1 MTRTRPIALLA
12 LAALAGLAA
21 CDNDPTVVTEA
32 FALQACPTGRLNVN
46 EPILL
51 NFSAPI
57 LPSSVTG
64 ANVVVSDATTGIEIP
79 GAVAVTATGTQVRF
93 TPSSQLQF
101 DKPLRV
107 RIQNLLT
114 VATSTQLPV
123 TLCDVRTALPPITEL
138 FFDRLPSAGGDI
150 LRGVS
155 LVAPDQGYV
164 ISELGVLFKRTPG
177 SPFSVQYKSPFFSAG
192 FDVAFSSVTRGV
204 ATFDQF
210 RVRRATIMQ
219 TLDAGL
225 NFDSLGFINQQT
237 AQRLYFKE
245 VGLATG
251 PFGVIG
257 AGNTGQAI
265 FAKFHP
271 ENNTLTL
278 FTDNSTG
285 YPNDVDFAAGDTT
298 KGAAATN
305 GIHVGSF
312 DVRGEVFTSS
322 NGGSTWSV
330 IPGSAASSQT
340 QTYFGVAVRKN
351 GDVFVSGGGGY
362 FARWTKSAA
371 GTWTATPLLVNAV
384 TNPDVTNPLALVYTD
399 VQFAP
404 DNDLVGWVIG
414 AQLVGLIGDVPRYQG
429 LIFMTRDGG
438 ATWTRQGVRGA
449 DNYGAEFPRLNR
461 MSVFSSSA
469 VWLVGD
475 AGTVLRYN
483 P

>member
-1 MTRTRPIALLA
+1 MTRTRPLALFA

-21 CDNDPTVVTEA
+21 CDNDPTVPTEA
-32 FALQACPTGRLNVN
+32 FALQACPSGRLNVN

-51 NFSAPI
+51 NFSVPV

-64 ANVVVSDATTGIEIP
+64 ANVVVTDATTGIEVP
-79 GAVAVTATGTQVRF
+79 GTVALASNGTQVRF
-93 TPSSQLQF
+93 TPSSRLQF
-101 DKPLRV
+101 DKPLQVRV
-107 RIQNLLT
+107 QNLLS

-123 TLCDVRTALPPITEL
+123 TLCVTSTALPPITEL
-138 FFDRLPSAGGDI
+138 FWQRLPNAGGDI

-155 LVAPDQGYV
+155 LVGPDEGYV
-164 ISELGVLFKRTPG
+164 MSELGVLFKRKAG
-177 SPFSVQYKSPFFSAG
+177 SDFLVQYKSPYFSAG
-192 FDVAFSSVTRGV
+192 FDVAFANATRGI

-219 TLDAGL
+219 TLDGGL

-237 AQRLYFKE
+237 AQRIYFKDA
-245 VGLATG
+245 GQATG
-251 PFGVIG
+251 PFSVIG
-257 AGNTGQAI
+257 GGNTGQAI

-271 ENNTLTL
+271 ENNTFTL

-298 KGAAATN
+298 KGASATN
-305 GIHVGSF
+305 GIKVGTF

-322 NGGSTWSV
+322 NGGATWTV
-330 IPGSAASSQT
+330 IPGSAASAQT

-351 GDVFVSGGGGY
+351 GDVFVSGGSGY

-371 GTWTATPLLVNAV
+371 GTWSSTPLLVNAV

-438 ATWTRQGVRGA
+438 ATWTRQGVKGA
-449 DNYGAEFPRLNR
+449 ENYGAEFPRLNR

-469 VWLVGD
+469 AWLVGD
-475 AGTVLRYN
+475 AGVVFRYN